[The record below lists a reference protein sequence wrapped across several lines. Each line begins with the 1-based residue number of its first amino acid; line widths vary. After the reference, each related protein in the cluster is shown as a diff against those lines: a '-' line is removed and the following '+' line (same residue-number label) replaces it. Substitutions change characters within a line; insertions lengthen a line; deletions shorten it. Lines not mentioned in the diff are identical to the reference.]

1 MHKRMALVILAGLSA
16 CCLLAGCAKVG
27 EKGTAQ
33 GEEPRESGIRL
44 EEDGYLASK
53 ARESWSEFY
62 RSCETPWERGLWQEA
77 VEVVKPYLAE
87 GEFLAPDWIEA
98 EDEAFPDSG
107 TAVLKCTRWAPDGN
121 FLSFCLWVEVE
132 PGGTHTCH
140 HNYVKE
146 LAAQYAVS
154 EGLTVRKRENE
165 PPYGTKETVAVYA
178 DSLLISYG
186 EYRDL
191 HNCMEAFGEAWRKL
205 GEHQAELGIELSQQV
220 RFAESDRETN
230 LNYFETYYPQH
241 EIVFSS
247 YSQEALG
254 ELEEQVGREQ
264 LAFMKQWEPE
274 RYEAVQK
281 GTYLARAD
289 YVKPYRIPK
298 YTMCTVY
305 SGPGGWSFPYRETYV
320 DSVRKRDSRYEE
332 YRRQVVESGGAPNEL
347 ESEQW
352 PVYSFL
358 SEDWTWDDLPGR
370 PSRGG
375 GWVVNSNMFTFWFP
389 KDYYYCYHDEA
400 AMDMVIPDTETK
412 PYHPRSWTWDMEIP
426 ENRAG
431 DLGRFYLLMFNQEG
445 EGELDLARWLETERV
460 KERLEPLLLQ
470 EPSWGERG
478 MFESRYHRFQWALGE
493 TQLRNVAVYMPEMR
507 EGERFVYLLVFEG
520 FKDSESDRDL
530 YKRREQM
537 VGSFVVLPY
546 WHECVAGDTLEGISR
561 RYAGSNAFVREI
573 CEDPLNEIG
582 NPDLIE
588 VGRRVEIPM
597 HVLGGWGSAR

>member
-1 MHKRMALVILAGLSA
+1 M
-16 CCLLAGCAKVG
+16 
-27 EKGTAQ
+27 
-33 GEEPRESGIRL
+33 
-44 EEDGYLASK
+44 
-53 ARESWSEFY
+53 
-62 RSCETPWERGLWQEA
+62 
-77 VEVVKPYLAE
+77 
-87 GEFLAPDWIEA
+87 
-98 EDEAFPDSG
+98 
-107 TAVLKCTRWAPDGN
+107 
-121 FLSFCLWVEVE
+121 
-132 PGGTHTCH
+132 
-140 HNYVKE
+140 
-146 LAAQYAVS
+146 
-154 EGLTVRKRENE
+154 
-165 PPYGTKETVAVYA
+165 
-178 DSLLISYG
+178 
-186 EYRDL
+186 
-191 HNCMEAFGEAWRKL
+191 
-205 GEHQAELGIELSQQV
+205 
-220 RFAESDRETN
+220 
-230 LNYFETYYPQH
+230 
-241 EIVFSS
+241 
-247 YSQEALG
+247 
-254 ELEEQVGREQ
+254 
-264 LAFMKQWEPE
+264 
-274 RYEAVQK
+274 
-281 GTYLARAD
+281 
-289 YVKPYRIPK
+289 
-298 YTMCTVY
+298 
-305 SGPGGWSFPYRETYV
+305 

-431 DLGRFYLLMFNQEG
+431 DLGRFYLLMFKQEG

-470 EPSWGERG
+470 EPFWGERG

-537 VGSFVVLPY
+537 VGSFAVLPY
-546 WHECVAGDTLEGISR
+546 WHECVEGDTLEGISR

-597 HVLGGWGSAR
+597 HVLGGWGSAWLSPAGGSKERAGVWGNKKGAVK